1 MVQATWPCGPYNPA
15 GLRVFQVSVV
25 ENDTVWNLWQ
35 APVGE
40 KKKVSPCSLE
50 QGYAIHSRNI
60 ICLLRN
66 RSWYVS
72 GPW

>member
-15 GLRVFQVSVV
+15 GLRVFQVSVA

-40 KKKVSPCSLE
+40 KKM
-50 QGYAIHSRNI
+50 
-60 ICLLRN
+60 
-66 RSWYVS
+66 YVLAVWS
-72 GPW
+72 KGMPFTAEKLYVF

>member
-15 GLRVFQVSVV
+15 GLRVFQVSVA

-40 KKKVSPCSLE
+40 KKM
-50 QGYAIHSRNI
+50 
-60 ICLLRN
+60 
-66 RSWYVS
+66 
-72 GPW
+72 